1 MKYKKFHFKRL
12 IRELK
17 YGSRNSES
25 STEEFQYVDIVKKA
39 VEDDE
44 IFKNFRSE
52 KSYKDILE
60 HVNEE
65 LAKKYYANLR
75 EFITHKEILN
85 LCNSISNIG
94 NPDYIEI
101 NSDRFNPTSLRY
113 VNVALDIK
121 NKFPGRNFETITEIG
136 PGYGG
141 QALILEN
148 FFDIKEYRFV
158 DLPDVNRLIKK
169 FINLHNFKFKSSFS
183 TIDKFNEDT
192 KSDLFISNYAFS
204 ELPKKIQKLSIKK
217 IIYNSKSGY
226 MIVNNFYNFS
236 FKFMNIKQY
245 QKNIPGLCI
254 HEEVPNSYIFN
265 KILTFDNIE

>member
-1 MKYKKFHFKRL
+1 MSIFKKHTTQSDRSASD
-12 IRELK
+12 R
-17 YGSRNSES
+17 SRHKKKIEKAIK
-25 STEEFQYVDIVKKA
+25 EGIHDIVSDESIIGEDGKK
-39 VEDDE
+39 
-44 IFKNFRSE
+44 R
-52 KSYKDILE
+52 
-60 HVNEE
+60 
-65 LAKKYYANLR
+65 
-75 EFITHKEILN
+75 
-85 LCNSISNIG
+85 
-94 NPDYIEI
+94 
-101 NSDRFNPTSLRY
+101 
-113 VNVALDIK
+113 IK
-121 NKFPGRNFETITEIG
+121 IPVRG
-136 PGYGG
+136 
-141 QALILEN
+141 
-148 FFDIKEYRFV
+148 IKEYRFV

-217 IIYNSKSGY
+217 IINNSKSGY